1 MLIFAINDMFDPQM
15 SPNVPNLKY
24 NLLAFL
30 KVVQKFPGG
39 TLSLYA
45 AEMGMNPRTIKRYL
59 YELKEKDVIR
69 CIGTP
74 RKGYWEILREVNESE
89 TPPHSL

>member
-1 MLIFAINDMFDPQM
+1 M

-59 YELKEKDVIR
+59 YKRYLYELKEKGIIR
-69 CIGTP
+69 RIGTP
-74 RKGYWEILREVNESE
+74 RKGYWEILREVHESE
-89 TPPHSL
+89 TPPRSL